1 MTEDTSTDRLT
12 AGLRARARDLRPGER
27 LPSTRELSARHR
39 VSPVTVSRALA
50 GLRAEGVLVTR
61 PGSGTYVAARPP
73 AGPLEGRDTSWQA
86 VALGDRTVDAA
97 SVAFLLAPHQAGAI
111 SLAGGYPHP
120 SLLPT
125 RALAAALGRAARRPD
140 AGERPPLEGLSGL
153 RAWFARSVD
162 RALGVDDVLVTAGA
176 QSALSAAFR
185 AIAPAGAP
193 VLVESPTYIGALAA
207 ARAARLSPVPVPTDA
222 GGLRIDLLADAFAA
236 TGARL
241 LYCQPTYQNPT
252 GSVLAPERRRAVL
265 EVARRAGAFVIEDD
279 YARWLNHERSAPP
292 PLIADDEDGRVVHI
306 ASLTKV
312 TSPNLRVGALI
323 ARGPVAERLR
333 SLRIVDDFFVP
344 RPLQEAALE
353 LVGAPSWRRHRAGL
367 SAVLADRRNVL
378 LAALAEH
385 LPGARLGRGVPAG
398 GLNLW
403 VSLPDHVDDV
413 LLAAACREA
422 GVLISPGRPF
432 HAAEPP
438 RPYARLSFGAAPHA
452 AALEEGVRR
461 LARALDGLGA

>member
-1 MTEDTSTDRLT
+1 M
-12 AGLRARARDLRPGER
+12 RPGDQ
-27 LPSTRELSARHR
+27 LPSTREISTRHR

-61 PGSGTYVAARPP
+61 PGSGTYVAERPLAP
-73 AGPLEGRDTSWQA
+73 PPDGLDTSWQT
-86 VALGDRTVDAA
+86 VALGDRTVDAV
-97 SVAFLLAPHQAGAI
+97 SVAFLLAPQQAGAV

-140 AGERPPLEGLSGL
+140 AGERPPLQGLSGL
-153 RAWFARSVD
+153 RAWFARSAG
-162 RALGVDDVLVTAGA
+162 RSLTADDVLITSGA

-185 AIAPAGAP
+185 AIVPAGAP

-222 GGLRIDLLADAFAA
+222 HGVRVELLADAFAA
-236 TGARL
+236 TGARAF
-241 LYCQPTYQNPT
+241 YCQPTYQNPT
-252 GSVLAPERRRAVL
+252 GSVLAAERRREVL
-265 EVARRAGAFVIEDD
+265 AVARDAGAFLIEDD
-279 YARWLNHERSAPP
+279 YARWLPHERPAPP
-292 PLIADDEDGRVVHI
+292 TLIADDDDGRVVHI
-306 ASLTKV
+306 ASLTKA

-353 LVGAPSWRRHRAGL
+353 LVGAPSWRRHLGAL
-367 SAVLADRRNVL
+367 SAALVARRQVL

-385 LPGARLGRGVPAG
+385 LPTARPGPVPAG

-403 VSLPDHVDDV
+403 VALPDGVDDV
-413 LLAAACREA
+413 LLAQACRDA
-422 GVLISPGRPF
+422 GVLISPGRPY

-438 RPYARLSFGAAPHA
+438 RPHARLSFAAAPHA

-461 LARALDGLGA
+461 LAVALAVVT